1 MPRVSLWFV
10 RASLVYLAL
19 GFTLGAVLLANK
31 GVAVAPVLWRLLP
44 LHIEASLV
52 GWVLQLVMGVAYWI
66 FPRFGMTAAQRGRED
81 LAWLA
86 FWLLNSG
93 VWGVGLAGFT
103 ELPGAVAALGRV
115 AEAGAAVVMAVNL
128 WARTRASGLSPM

>member
-1 MPRVSLWFV
+1 VPRVSLWFV

-19 GFTLGAVLLANK
+19 GFTLGAALLANK
-31 GVAVAPVLWRLLP
+31 GVAVGPAVWRLLP

-66 FPRFGMTAAQRGRED
+66 FPRFGMTPAQRGREG

-86 FWLLNSG
+86 FWLLNAG
-93 VWGVGLAGFT
+93 LWGVGLAGFT
-103 ELPGAVAALGRV
+103 GSPGGVATLGRV
-115 AEAGAAVVMAVNL
+115 AEAGAAVVMAVNI
-128 WARTRASGLSPM
+128 WARARASGLSPM